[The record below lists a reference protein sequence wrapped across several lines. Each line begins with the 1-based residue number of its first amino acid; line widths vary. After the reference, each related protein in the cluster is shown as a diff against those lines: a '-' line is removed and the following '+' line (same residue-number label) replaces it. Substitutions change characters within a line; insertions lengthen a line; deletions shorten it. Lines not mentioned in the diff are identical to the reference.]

1 MERERLS
8 RVGGVCLSEDGRPRE
23 GLREPRVAEGGGG
36 SPGPRWEEASAGPG
50 GF

>member
-1 MERERLS
+1 MERERS
-8 RVGGVCLSEDGRPRE
+8 GRVRGVCLSEDGRPHE

-36 SPGPRWEEASAGPG
+36 SQGPRWEEASAGLG